1 MTEEWLKRQTQKM
14 IVEFNRYIWG
24 SDNDTH
30 KNHVCLIQRASHEI
44 LHNFRIH
51 MSIQFIIINTLQFN
65 IYLFFVLNVQIF

>member
-30 KNHVCLIQRASHEI
+30 KKTMYVS
-44 LHNFRIH
+44 
-51 MSIQFIIINTLQFN
+51 FN
-65 IYLFFVLNVQIF
+65 EQVMRFYTTSEYTCRYSLLLLLLL